1 MLKFVSCS
9 PFRFS
14 KENRNVKSHKSRR
27 KGTEVHGWFRILIL
41 CLLVLAWTTKPIH
54 AQQFSSM
61 RNVFGGQNFS
71 DGRWSTPNVFRGVTI
86 YSPSGGSP
94 LVGIPNVFGGMNY
107 GDGTITTSN
116 VFGGQNIYT
125 PRGGF
130 MSTTPNV
137 FGGSNFSAGGYTTP
151 NVFGGFH
158 YYP

>member
-1 MLKFVSCS
+1 
-9 PFRFS
+9 
-14 KENRNVKSHKSRR
+14 
-27 KGTEVHGWFRILIL
+27 
-41 CLLVLAWTTKPIH
+41 
-54 AQQFSSM
+54 
-61 RNVFGGQNFS
+61 
-71 DGRWSTPNVFRGVTI
+71 
-86 YSPSGGSP
+86 
-94 LVGIPNVFGGMNY
+94 MNY